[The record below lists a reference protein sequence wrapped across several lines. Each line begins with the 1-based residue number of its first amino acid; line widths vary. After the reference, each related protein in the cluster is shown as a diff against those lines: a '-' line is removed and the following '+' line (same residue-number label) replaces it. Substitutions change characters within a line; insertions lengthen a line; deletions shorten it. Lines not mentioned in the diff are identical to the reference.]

1 MMCDR
6 VQIINDDLANELDE
20 QFSVSLISAV
30 PTSVFRSSETCITI
44 VDSDGETVDHADHNN
59 AAWIP
64 LISTLI
70 FIVPEFS
77 LSPLAVNATEGIDA
91 EVQLCITISGS
102 IARNVVVTAETASKP
117 GATNQATG

>member
-1 MMCDR
+1 MDYTTLTIQATFTPETQMMCDR

-59 AAWIP
+59 AA
-64 LISTLI
+64 
-70 FIVPEFS
+70 
-77 LSPLAVNATEGIDA
+77 
-91 EVQLCITISGS
+91 
-102 IARNVVVTAETASKP
+102 
-117 GATNQATG
+117 